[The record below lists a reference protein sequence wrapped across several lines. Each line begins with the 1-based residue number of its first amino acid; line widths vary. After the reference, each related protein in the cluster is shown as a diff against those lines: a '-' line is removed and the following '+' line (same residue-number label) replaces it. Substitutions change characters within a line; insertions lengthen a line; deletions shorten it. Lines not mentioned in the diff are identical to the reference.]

1 MKIYIDIDIYMS
13 KIYIDIVRKKK
24 AYENTQIKQLCF
36 KNTLVGI

>member
-24 AYENTQIKQLCF
+24 PMKTPK
-36 KNTLVGI
+36 